1 MKYFAP
7 KGYKL
12 VFLYGLVGL
21 AENLRGDSS
30 KYFLLNLSDE

>member
-7 KGYKL
+7 KGYEF

-21 AENLRGDSS
+21 AENLRGESFT
-30 KYFLLNLSDE
+30 YFLLNLLDE